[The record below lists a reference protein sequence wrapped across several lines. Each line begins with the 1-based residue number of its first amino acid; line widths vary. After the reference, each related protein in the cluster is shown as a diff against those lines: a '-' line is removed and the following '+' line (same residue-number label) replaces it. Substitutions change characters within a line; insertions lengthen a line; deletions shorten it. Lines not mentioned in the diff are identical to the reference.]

1 MIEAAGQLARRG
13 FAKPYCLAVHALFA
27 DDSYAQL
34 ASLSERVLDELRPAV
49 VVNATPVGSL
59 GREGEERLVPGWTP
73 GAGTVVFDMVYQPR
87 LTRLLR
93 DAAAAGA
100 MVVPG
105 IEMFLGQAAA
115 QARLF
120 TGSDVEPATL
130 RNFLAGTAA
139 TAAG

>member
-1 MIEAAGQLARRG
+1 MTA
-13 FAKPYCLAVHALFA
+13 
-27 DDSYAQL
+27 
-34 ASLSERVLDELRPAV
+34 DELLAAFDTLPDAWRV
-49 VVNATPVGSL
+49 
-59 GREGEERLVPGWTP
+59 RLPGWTP